1 MPWVEEK
8 KIVMEVIDVFINAH
22 NQESA
27 TNISFMNV
35 KRARHHNRKKKKNL
49 NKISLVLSY
58 AAVWEKEVDHF
69 NNSFLVP

>member
-1 MPWVEEK
+1 MP
-8 KIVMEVIDVFINAH
+8 
-22 NQESA
+22 
-27 TNISFMNV
+27 NISFMNI

-49 NKISLVLSY
+49 NKFSLVLSY